1 MVFQAEKK
9 YWRKAEGERGEE
21 NRGTVNNKK
30 KHPPCFSVFRFSRI
44 SPEPLELQNIY
55 YRLFASFS
63 KALSAGTRIFHIR

>member
-30 KHPPCFSVFRFSRI
+30 TRTPCFSTFRFSCI
-44 SPEPLELQNIY
+44 SPEPLEVQ
-55 YRLFASFS
+55 
-63 KALSAGTRIFHIR
+63 